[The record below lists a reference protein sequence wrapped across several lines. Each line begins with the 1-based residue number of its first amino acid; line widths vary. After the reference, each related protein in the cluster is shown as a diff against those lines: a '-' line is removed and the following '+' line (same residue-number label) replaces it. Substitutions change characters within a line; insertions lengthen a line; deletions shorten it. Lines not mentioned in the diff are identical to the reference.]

1 MNFTALEFV
10 ALALVPDRL
19 SRNTVAGPWRP
30 HAGGT
35 GLQRRTKSPFPGADR
50 CRLESRLLTGATN
63 TPATH
68 IARAI

>member
-1 MNFTALEFV
+1 MNVLRWYRIGCRAIPSPGRG
-10 ALALVPDRL
+10 A
-19 SRNTVAGPWRP
+19 
-30 HAGGT
+30 AGGT

-50 CRLESRLLTGATN
+50 CRLESRLFTGATN